1 MAIRRRAGVSD
12 AAMPSIMQGCSGN
25 GSGTGPGIG
34 VGAPGGSGRMARH
47 TGDGAGWTA
56 VLTRAELYLLAMVA
70 RAGHLL
76 GLEDPF
82 LGCLTEEV
90 DDLLSFARRT
100 LIARGQLLVSAD
112 ENVALPPVMAD
123 LVRTNSQARRTLV
136 LSSGGQTAGGGQAA
150 DGRLAA
156 ESAQAVEQ
164 VRLIHVMPRQC
175 LEQQAL
181 ADGRIALRAVP
192 GANVAGDCVRAFLRV
207 PQVPAAPGPPVTLP
221 AAELAE
227 ARRLAL
233 GQDQAGS
240 VAALARAQ
248 VPAESVPS
256 LADALARAGTSGSL
270 TTLLREARAIRYGES
285 AAWIV
290 GGQGAWLVQAL
301 DQRRGAVRLL
311 PASSE
316 GIWRRVETIAGGAR

>member
-1 MAIRRRAGVSD
+1 
-12 AAMPSIMQGCSGN
+12 MPMTSSMMQGFPGAGADAGGGPAARTAASG
-25 GSGTGPGIG
+25 SAQT
-34 VGAPGGSGRMARH
+34 AGRS
-47 TGDGAGWTA
+47 GDGLTWTA

-70 RAGHLL
+70 RAGHLV

-82 LGCLTEEV
+82 LGCLTEEI

-112 ENVALPPVMAD
+112 ESVTLPPVMAD

-136 LSSGGQTAGGGQAA
+136 LSVGGQAPAGGQAA
-150 DGRLAA
+150 
-156 ESAQAVEQ
+156 EQ

-192 GANVAGDCVRAFLRV
+192 GANVAGDRVRAFLRI
-207 PQVPAAPGPPVTLP
+207 PPVPAAPGPPITVR
-221 AAELAE
+221 AADLAE

-233 GQDQAGS
+233 SQNQAAS
-240 VAALARAQ
+240 MAALARAQ

-256 LADALARAGTSGSL
+256 LADALGSAGTSGSL
-270 TTLLREARAIRYGES
+270 TTLLREARAIRYGQS

-290 GGQGAWLVQAL
+290 GGQGAWLVQTL
-301 DQRRGAVRLL
+301 DRRRGAVRLL

-316 GIWRRVETIAGGAR
+316 GIWRRVETIAVGAR

>member
-1 MAIRRRAGVSD
+1 MTSSMRQGFPGAEAGAEGGPTARSD
-12 AAMPSIMQGCSGN
+12 AS
-25 GSGTGPGIG
+25 GSGQTAGQ
-34 VGAPGGSGRMARH
+34 S
-47 TGDGAGWTA
+47 GDGSAWTA
-56 VLTRAELYLLAMVA
+56 VLTRSELYLLAMVA

-82 LGCLTEEV
+82 LGCLAEEV

-112 ENVALPPVMAD
+112 EGVALPPAMAD

-136 LSSGGQTAGGGQAA
+136 LSAGGQAGAGGQTRDGGQAA
-150 DGRLAA
+150 
-156 ESAQAVEQ
+156 EQ

-192 GANVAGDCVRAFLRV
+192 GANVAGDRVRAFLRI
-207 PQVPAAPGPPVTLP
+207 PPVPAAPGPPITVR
-221 AAELAE
+221 AADLAE
-227 ARRLAL
+227 ARHLAL
-233 GQDQAGS
+233 SQDQAGS
-240 VAALARAQ
+240 AVALARAQ

-256 LADALARAGTSGSL
+256 LADALGSAGTSGSL

-301 DQRRGAVRLL
+301 DRRRGAVRLL